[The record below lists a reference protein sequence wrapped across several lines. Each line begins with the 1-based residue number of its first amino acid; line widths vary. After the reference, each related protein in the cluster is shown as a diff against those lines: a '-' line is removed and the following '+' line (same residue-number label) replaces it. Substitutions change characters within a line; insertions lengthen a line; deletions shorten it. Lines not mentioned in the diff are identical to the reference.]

1 MSQPVGVPIGATT
14 QCALV
19 LPEGIAE
26 AHRALI
32 APRWTFGTSGCR
44 VADGRRHGPPQTVTP
59 AIPGTAT
66 E

>member
-1 MSQPVGVPIGATT
+1 MSQPVGMPTGATT
-14 QCALV
+14 KCALV

-26 AHRALI
+26 AHIALI
-32 APRWTFGTSGCR
+32 APRWTFATSGCS